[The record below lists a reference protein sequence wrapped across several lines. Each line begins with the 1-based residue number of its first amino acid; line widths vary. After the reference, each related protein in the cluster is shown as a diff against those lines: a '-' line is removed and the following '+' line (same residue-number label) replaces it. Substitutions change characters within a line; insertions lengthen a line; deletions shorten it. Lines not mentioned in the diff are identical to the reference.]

1 MHSKHC
7 GVRNTFVDLLSSFQ
21 RPTDPFLPHASDYR
35 SLTAV
40 PPADRARYVPPSE
53 NPVKSREL
61 RLSSDPE
68 LQGSR
73 CLAEP
78 PEPVKKSPSFPV
90 KAANS
95 GAI

>member
-1 MHSKHC
+1 VHSKHC

-21 RPTDPFLPHASDYR
+21 RPTDPFQPHASDYR

-61 RLSSDPE
+61 RLSTGPE

-78 PEPVKKSPSFPV
+78 SEAVKKLPSLRV
-90 KAANS
+90 KSANS
-95 GAI
+95 RAI

>member
-1 MHSKHC
+1 M
-7 GVRNTFVDLLSSFQ
+7 DLLSSFQ